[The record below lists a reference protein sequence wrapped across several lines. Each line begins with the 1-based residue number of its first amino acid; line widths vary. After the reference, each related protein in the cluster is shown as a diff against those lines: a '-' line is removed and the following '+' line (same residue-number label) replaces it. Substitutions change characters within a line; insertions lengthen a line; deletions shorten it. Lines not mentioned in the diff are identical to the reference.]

1 MASSANQENKKVVG
15 YGSSSCTFRPPLN
28 CSERNIKLRNNI
40 NKSRVISQI
49 TDLASADLK
58 VNMVHKL
65 RLSGLE
71 EKLLNKYFI
80 LTPLP
85 LESNL
90 KQKDLRRGE
99 SLPLR
104 QCTPNINS
112 ETLKKLEPQCPIYE
126 KFLHQPNRMLYF
138 NNGGNDLE
146 KLKKEEELQYY
157 INWLANFLN
166 IFEGVKLLIDN
177 NVIHFDIKR
186 ANIISNPSSISGIG
200 FRLIDFDMAKHITDL
215 NDINNCMWFD
225 FLNDNIWKKIIGVAL
240 VIPLNCY
247 LIYCFKIIEM
257 KKRRDNGKRYYD
269 NFVLRQYPN
278 LEGLLSLD
286 DNNPSQFKEQLKNF
300 FRVVLT
306 NFSLFLNNPYLTN
319 KCLLGFYTEFFGGI
333 DSFKQS
339 KLEQFYE
346 VIDNFD
352 SNTSREQL
360 NKIYRHIDLYSIGL
374 CLLEFCFQN
383 NNGYKLREEG
393 RNYIQETILQFII
406 HNKLLNQDLIPDDN
420 FNIDIVIRN
429 YNILLQLLQT
439 DYENA
444 LVNYQLM
451 MAAQPQPQAQAQP
464 QLVAAAEEAQTPE
477 IIYLQYVELAS
488 LKEKEIFEK
497 LNNYTML
504 VQLAQESASKEPQF
518 YLYYMN
524 MVRTSAFE
532 IATEQESYINYI
544 RLAGEKA
551 IEIGTIA
558 QQYYQ
563 SSYNEQFNQHS
574 LQYIQL
580 AKVAEVN
587 LERAQQI
594 YLHYISLVQEA
605 EAEIQRISHQSLQL
619 AASNNTSSHMNMTGG
634 FKKSKKFKKS
644 IKKTLKKH
652 FIKGFNKS
660 KKHKKK

>member
-15 YGSSSCTFRPPLN
+15 YGASSCTFRPPLD
-28 CSERNIKLRNNI
+28 CAEPNIKLRNNI
-40 NKSRVISQI
+40 NKSGVISQI

-58 VNMVHKL
+58 VNMVRKL
-65 RLSGLE
+65 RLSGLSE
-71 EKLLNKYFI
+71 ELLNQYFI

-85 LESNL
+85 LEINL
-90 KQKDLRRGE
+90 EQKDLRRGE
-99 SLPLR
+99 SLPLLR

-112 ETLKKLEPQCPIYE
+112 KTLKKLASQCPIYE
-126 KFLHQPNRMLYF
+126 NFLQHQPTRMLYF
-138 NNGGNDLE
+138 NNGGNDLV
-146 KLKKEEELQYY
+146 KFKKGEELHYY
-157 INWLANFLN
+157 INWLENFLN

-177 NVIHFDIKR
+177 NIIHLDIKR
-186 ANIISNPSSISGIG
+186 ANIVSNPVISGKG
-200 FRLIDFDMAKHITDL
+200 FRLIDFDMARHIDEFNL
-215 NDINNCMWFD
+215 INNYIWFD
-225 FLNDNIWKKIIGVAL
+225 FLNEHTWQNFNERVAL

-247 LIYCFKIIEM
+247 LIYCLKIIEM
-257 KKRRDNGKRYYD
+257 KKRRDAGHVAYD
-269 NFVLRQYPN
+269 ERVVFMKYPN
-278 LEGLLSLD
+278 LKGLLLLD
-286 DNNPSQFKEQLKNF
+286 DYNFNEQLKKFFIRVLRNF
-300 FRVVLT
+300 IK
-306 NFSLFLNNPYLTN
+306 NFLNNHYLTN

-333 DSFKQS
+333 DSFNQS
-339 KLEQFYE
+339 KLKQFYE

-352 SNTSREQL
+352 FNTSGEQL

-383 NNGYKLREEG
+383 DNGYKLEG
-393 RNYIQETILQFII
+393 RNYIQEIILQFII

-451 MAAQPQPQAQAQP
+451 MAAQPQPQAQP

-488 LKEKEIFEK
+488 LKEKEILQEI
-497 LNNYTML
+497 NNYTML
-504 VQLAQESASKEPQF
+504 VQLAQESASKEPQY
-518 YLYYMN
+518 YLQYMN
-524 MVRTSAFE
+524 MVHTSAIK

-551 IEIGTIA
+551 IEIGTISE
-558 QQYYQ
+558 QYYQ
-563 SSYNEQFNQHS
+563 SSGNEQFK
-574 LQYIQL
+574 QYIQL
-580 AKVAEVN
+580 AQEAEVN

-594 YLHYISLVQEA
+594 YLQYIQLAHEA
-605 EAEIQRISHQSLQL
+605 EAEIQRISHQYLHV
-619 AASNNTSSHMNMTGG
+619 AAANNSSYMNMTGG
-634 FKKSKKFKKS
+634 YKKFKKSKKFKKFKKS

-652 FIKGFNKS
+652 FIKTSHKS
-660 KKHKKK
+660 KKHK